1 MFLNGGI
8 GSDGTGPFRA
18 DFFGD
23 DIHHA
28 AQRIRTVEGRHWA
41 AHHFDTFDGVN
52 RDPVQVE
59 VVVAENGV
67 SRVNAF
73 TVDENQGVAAVQA
86 ANADALTV
94 IPLVG
99 ELDARHFFQHIFQ
112 VLHRLALQ
120 VFLGND
126 ADARG
131 GILYAL
137 FGSRRRHDQHFII
150 ICGRCGQRQGH
161 YGRAQSAPN
170 DGV

>member
-8 GSDGTGPFRA
+8 GSDGTGPLRA

-28 AQRIRTVEGRHWA
+28 AQRIGAVERRHRA

-59 VVVAENGV
+59 VVVAEDGIT
-67 SRVNAF
+67 RVNAF
-73 TVDENQGVAAVQA
+73 TVDENQRIAAVQA

-126 ADARG
+126 ADTRG
-131 GILYAL
+131 SILHAL
-137 FGSRRRHDQHFII
+137 FGSRCRNDQHFMI

-161 YGRAQSAPN
+161 NGRAQPAPN